1 MILSHISSMRTVD
14 APDLSGEASHRVVGM
29 PEIRNCHGVA
39 FLLFSGKLPS
49 SGTL

>member
-1 MILSHISSMRTVD
+1 MLLNHISPLCTAD

-29 PEIRNCHGVA
+29 PETRNCHAVA
-39 FLLFSGKLPS
+39 FVLFGGKLPS